1 MSYVGDIDFL
11 ELADY
16 LNEEKKI
23 RKTCL
28 VCTINNVL
36 RSDQIHIFVDKHTY
50 RKGELCD

>member
-16 LNEEKKI
+16 LNERKKKI

-36 RSDQIHIFVDKHTY
+36 RSDQIHIFVDKHNI
-50 RKGELCD
+50 